1 MPWYAVIQLYSCIL
15 AYQGMIHFGTFE
27 LNAWVNEILLQVRI
41 APIKYGAKS
50 LVTTNNCGNKT
61 RIAQI
66 ILNNKRTTRTLLL
79 LLYEVSID
87 SLLRL
92 CMRLLNYCL
101 QLIERMHF
109 DTLMG
114 GSCYY
119 STLLLVDSIAVY
131 IQLCILH
138 EQLCTNCM
146 CLNQIPATILNC
158 CWYYLLALSIVVFKM
173 SQGARQAVVAATLQ

>member
-1 MPWYAVIQLYSCIL
+1 
-15 AYQGMIHFGTFE
+15 MIHFGTFE

-41 APIKYGAKS
+41 TSINYGSKS
-50 LVTTNNCGNKT
+50 LVNTNNCGNKT

-66 ILNNKRTTRTLLL
+66 ILNNKAQVTSVKSTTRTLLL